1 MKPEVL
7 KSWSLEIDYSRA
19 CLGADQKARGLWE
32 RDWSKLVEIFSDLII
47 ELICKDARESNWYG
61 IIIDETSVISRYE
74 QVSFCFSYTANG
86 CKKEE
91 FVGFHATETTDGETL
106 YKLVKEVINKLQLGL
121 ENIVGECFDGAI
133 NMSGVNKGLS
143 ARMKECS
150 PLAIMICALLW
161 SLVKFGTARHHDN
174 SGIIAKYSRHNP
186 DSVQF
191 SRG

>member
-1 MKPEVL
+1 MMEIGSDVIPAFTCINQRMSVL
-7 KSWSLEIDYSRA
+7 HCPTRIINRTWDKDQMSTGLIFWSLSTLDVKTFLGSKRHYTLSGLRQSSRVSSISFPEPT
-19 CLGADQKARGLWE
+19 CLLVRGNLWDLVGISNLWE

-106 YKLVKEVINKLQLGL
+106 YKLVKEVINKLQLG
-121 ENIVGECFDGAI
+121 
-133 NMSGVNKGLS
+133 
-143 ARMKECS
+143 RM
-150 PLAIMICALLW
+150 L
-161 SLVKFGTARHHDN
+161 
-174 SGIIAKYSRHNP
+174 
-186 DSVQF
+186 
-191 SRG
+191 